1 MSTTMHRTASPLLL
15 LLALAL
21 PAAAEDATPG
31 PVPPTP
37 PAQVAE
43 GGRFTMEFR
52 GARLG
57 QVLDWLSK
65 QAGLVIANPVE
76 LPQPITLVALSP
88 LTTAEAVEA
97 LNGVLVAQGH
107 AAVVRG
113 RTLHVVPLNAAR
125 QQNLPVEFGADP
137 RRIPETDRMVT
148 QIIPVSFATVKDLAE
163 NLAPLLNTATATLSA
178 NESSNCLILTD
189 TQANIRRI
197 AAIVQAIDAS
207 VSGEQQVRVFNLA
220 HADATTVAQV
230 ITDLYTQRTTSSRNG
245 QNQGGPFAQMF
256 GGRGP
261 QQPQQQQTSSGSA
274 SAKAGEVTAA
284 ADSGT
289 NSVVVRAS
297 PATMAVL
304 AAVVEQLDVDTSTRD
319 GVLVYRVRNSKAAD
333 LAESL
338 TSLFSGSTTT
348 TATRTTAQNRTV
360 PGQGQAGPQMAPA
373 ASSSSSS
380 SSSSALDLSGQV
392 KVVAEASSNSVLI
405 LTAERNHER
414 LRRILEDIDQPVKQ
428 VLVRVLIAEVTIEKG
443 LDVGIELQGA
453 NPSTSTGSSRVFS
466 NFDIFDSTL
475 GMNGY
480 LLENTDFRAAI
491 RALASDTRFDVLSR
505 PYILTT
511 DNQEATVNVSQ
522 NVPVINGS
530 RTDTNNNITTTF
542 DRQDVGIILTVTPQ
556 INSDGRVVLD
566 VQQEMSALSDSS
578 IPVADDVQAPII
590 NKRTMTTRVVV
601 EHGQTAVVGGLVKDS
616 LTETVRK
623 IPLLG
628 DIPVL
633 GWLFKRTER
642 TKSQTELL
650 VFLTP
655 QVVGTPAE
663 MADLSRQI
671 RSEMQHLDAAVEAG
685 LLQRHLDLLAGLP
698 VGTPLAPPAKA
709 GE

>member
-1 MSTTMHRTASPLLL
+1 MSTPMNRTVSPLLL

-21 PAAAEDATPG
+21 PAAAEDA
-31 PVPPTP
+31 PPTPAPPAP
-37 PAQVAE
+37 PAQVVE

-65 QAGLVIANPVE
+65 QAGFVIANPVE
-76 LPQPITLVALSP
+76 LAQPITLVSLAP
-88 LTTAEAVEA
+88 LTAAEAVEA
-97 LNGVLVAQGH
+97 LNGVLIGQGH

-113 RTLHVVPLNAAR
+113 RTLHIVPLPSAR
-125 QQNLPVEFGADP
+125 QQNLPVEVGADP
-137 RRIPETDRMVT
+137 ARIPETDRMVT

-163 NLAPLLNTATATLSA
+163 NLTPLLNTATATLSA
-178 NESSNCLILTD
+178 NESSNTLILTD

-230 ITDLYTQRTTSSRNG
+230 INDLYTSKSTANRNN
-245 QNQGGPFAQMF
+245 QNVGGPFAAMF
-256 GGRGP
+256 GGRNGP
-261 QQPQQQQTSSGSA
+261 QQQTTQGSANAA
-274 SAKAGEVTAA
+274 SAKAGEVNAA

-297 PATMAVL
+297 APTMAVL
-304 AAVVEQLDVDTSTRD
+304 AEVVAKLDVDTSTRD

-348 TATRTTAQNRTV
+348 TTTRTTAQNRTV
-360 PGQGQAGPQMAPA
+360 PGGNQAQSAQQGSG
-373 ASSSSSS
+373 SSSS
-380 SSSSALDLSGQV
+380 LDLSGQV
-392 KVVAEASSNSVLI
+392 KVVAEANSNSVLV

-414 LRRILEDIDQPVKQ
+414 LRRILEDLDQPVRQ

-443 LDVGIELQGA
+443 LDVGIQLEGV
-453 NPSTSTGSSRVFS
+453 NPAGSSTLSRVFS
-466 NFDIFDSTL
+466 DFDIFDSTL

-480 LLENTDFRAAI
+480 LLESTDFRAAI
-491 RALASDTRFDVLSR
+491 RALSSDTRFDVLSR

-530 RTDTNNNITTTF
+530 RTDANNNVTTTF

-566 VQQEMSALSDSS
+566 VDQVMSALADAT
-578 IPVADDVQAPII
+578 IPVADDVDAPII
-590 NKRTMTTRVVV
+590 NQRTMTTRVVV
-601 EHGQTAVVGGLVKDS
+601 EHGQTAVVGGLIKDS

-623 IPLLG
+623 VPLLG
-628 DIPVL
+628 DIPIL

-642 TKSQTELL
+642 TKAQTELL

-663 MADLSRQI
+663 LADLSRQL

-685 LLQRHLDLLAGLP
+685 LLQRHLDQLAGLP
-698 VGTPLAPPAKA
+698 LGTPIATPAPAPAK
-709 GE
+709 E

>member
-1 MSTTMHRTASPLLL
+1 MSTHMNRIASPLLL

-21 PAAAEDATPG
+21 PVAAEDATPA
-31 PVPPTP
+31 PDPAPPAP
-37 PAQVAE
+37 PAQVTE
-43 GGRFTMEFR
+43 GGSFTMEFR

-65 QAGLVIANPVE
+65 QAGFVIANPVE
-76 LPQPITLVALSP
+76 LAQPITLVSLTP
-88 LTTAEAVEA
+88 LTPAEAVEA
-97 LNGVLVAQGH
+97 LNGVLISQGH
-107 AAVVRG
+107 AAIVRG
-113 RTLHVVPLNAAR
+113 RTLHIVPLPSAR
-125 QQNLPVEFGADP
+125 QQNLPVEVGADP
-137 RRIPETDRMVT
+137 KRIPDSDRMVT

-163 NLAPLLNTATATLSA
+163 NLAPLLNTATGTLAA
-178 NESSNCLILTD
+178 NESSNTLILTD

-197 AAIVQAIDAS
+197 AAIVQAIDAA

-230 ITDLYTQRTTSSRNG
+230 INDIYTSKSTASRN
-245 QNQGGPFAQMF
+245 NQSTGGPFAAMF
-256 GGRGP
+256 GGRNGP
-261 QQPQQQQTSSGSA
+261 QQQASQGPSGTA
-274 SAKAGEVTAA
+274 SAKAGEVNAA

-297 PATMAVL
+297 APTMAVL
-304 AAVVEQLDVDTSTRD
+304 AEVVAKLDVDTSTRD

-338 TSLFSGSTTT
+338 TSLFSGAT
-348 TATRTTAQNRTV
+348 TATTTRTTAQNRTV
-360 PGQGQAGPQMAPA
+360 PGGSQAPA
-373 ASSSSSS
+373 APSSGSSSSSS
-380 SSSSALDLSGQV
+380 LDLSGQV
-392 KVVAEASSNSVLI
+392 KVVAEANSNSVLV

-414 LRRILEDIDQPVKQ
+414 LRRILEDLDQPVRQ

-443 LDVGIELQGA
+443 LDVGIQLEGV
-453 NPSTSTGSSRVFS
+453 NPAGSSTLSRVFS

-480 LLENTDFRAAI
+480 LLESTDFRAAI
-491 RALASDTRFDVLSR
+491 RALSSDTRFDVLSR

-530 RTDTNNNITTTF
+530 RTDANNNVTTTF

-566 VQQEMSALSDSS
+566 VDQVMSALADAT
-578 IPVADDVQAPII
+578 IPVADDVDAPII
-590 NKRTMTTRVVV
+590 NQRTMTTRVVV
-601 EHGQTAVVGGLVKDS
+601 EHGQTAVVGGLIKDS

-623 IPLLG
+623 VPLLG

-642 TKSQTELL
+642 TKAQTELL

-663 MADLSRQI
+663 LADLSRQL

-685 LLQRHLDLLAGLP
+685 LLQRHLDQLAGLP
-698 VGTPLAPPAKA
+698 VGTPIPAPAPAA
-709 GE
+709 AQE